1 MNRKY
6 LVLPAVIVVAAAIV
20 AAIQLWP
27 SRLKHMRAQNLC
39 LAMLTE
45 KTAGLLSDGKG
56 GRVTVDEHRTGKSEA
71 DPVFSTIC
79 FVIRAPER
87 AAEGPLQYT
96 LDARPTNTLNDP
108 VKGATR
114 LDDGRS
120 GWVSPR
126 QSEVQLP
133 TGCPKK
139 MKADAEY
146 VTVTLKV
153 APGVIVAE
161 NWDDTAL
168 AAASHTLVL
177 EAVDNLAKQYDCERN
192 AGISG

>member
-6 LVLPAVIVVAAAIV
+6 LIVPAVLVVAAAVV

-27 SRLKHMRAQNLC
+27 STLKDLRAQNLC
-39 LAMLTE
+39 LGMLTE
-45 KTAGLLSDGKG
+45 KTAGLLHDGQG
-56 GRVTVDEHRTGKSEA
+56 GSLTVDEDKSGETGA

-79 FVIRAPER
+79 FVNRDPEGD
-87 AAEGPLQYT
+87 AADRLQYT
-96 LDARPTNTLNDP
+96 LDVRPANSLDNP

-114 LDDGRS
+114 LADGRS

-133 TGCPKK
+133 AGCPKK
-139 MKADAEY
+139 MTADAQY

-153 APGVIVAE
+153 APGVVVAE
-161 NWDDTAL
+161 SWDDTAL
-168 AAASHTLVL
+168 TAASRTVVL
-177 EAVDNLAKQYDCERN
+177 EAVDNLAKQYDCE
-192 AGISG
+192 A